1 MRKKRRLLIRCGL
14 LMFCML
20 MLIPCSAA
28 SAKPNVMDDLTPESD
43 LPDTSAPVVKYDE
56 YPIENYDLD
65 IYAEDEDEGGIL
77 DAIKSLNPWNIKD
90 EVIES
95 ILAFQQTILSGLWYG
110 YTVVVNSGLYFI
122 EQAFTFDLIGS
133 MIGYIADLIAEIGG
147 PYGIGQFMGFML
159 ILTSAWLV
167 YTTAKKQF
175 RHAIGGLLIAALLSG
190 FFTLYVQNSESVLG
204 FMNDKRLAV
213 SNAVLSS
220 STYSLDSQD
229 SDGQVKGKDTPR
241 YTDAASSRYGLSRI
255 RNLLHDLLIVKPYML
270 MEFGSTNLAVVGGAK
285 SKNDFTQ
292 KDIDAGKEKLR
303 TLLKA
308 KPGSDERKKFI
319 KENLDETM
327 FSAEYTNQRTVLSFL
342 IWVPAVLILAFAGLV
357 SFLVQIYSAGFLIQ
371 ASIGVFI
378 IMAAIM
384 PTFRS
389 FASQWALKLLNFLAM
404 SVAFTFSLILMFS
417 LVNIVYKVAEDKNW
431 NYLSIV
437 TGVAIVVITMIV
449 LSSKLWGYQI
459 VKQNLEKAREF
470 TQKMVQNSKEQQM
483 AKDRIQEAGGG
494 SGWYSPGRTASSG
507 SPNRLQKNINRLN
520 KSDKAPIK
528 GSEDTG
534 NNIAAADL
542 NKKAD
547 NKAADKLLKNVNS
560 KKNKKDNRIKK
571 QPGHKDLEQLS
582 AGKLSNDQNGNGQ
595 NGDEKQPGN
604 KNQHLINHMQKK
616 QADGE
621 RIKQQPGQKENE
633 NVAVQKR
640 PQGEEALQRIRR
652 QEAQEKRRIH
662 KQPQTPE
669 NLKPENERG
678 QTGEYQT
685 VAREKAKMKAMEQRT
700 RENNSADNIVQLPR
714 RDETAASSET
724 NQQNSH
730 SRELDQMRKRMNENK
745 GE

>member
-14 LMFCML
+14 LMFCIL

-28 SAKPNVMDDLTPESD
+28 SAKPNVMDDLSPESD
-43 LPDTSAPVVKYDE
+43 LPDTSAPVVKYNE

-77 DAIKSLNPWNIKD
+77 DAIKSLNPFNIKD

-229 SDGQVKGKDTPR
+229 SGGRVKGADTPR

-270 MEFGSTNLAVVGGAK
+270 MEFGSTNLAIVGGAK
-285 SKNDFTQ
+285 SKSDFTQ
-292 KDIDAGKEKLR
+292 KDIEAGKEKLR
-303 TLLKA
+303 TLLKT
-308 KPGSDERKKFI
+308 KPESDERKKFI
-319 KENLDETM
+319 KENLDDTM

-357 SFLVQIYSAGFLIQ
+357 SFLVQIYSAAFLIQ

-389 FASQWALKLLNFLAM
+389 FASQWVLKLLNFLAM

-483 AKDRIQEAGGG
+483 VKDRIQESGGG
-494 SGWYSPGRTASSG
+494 GGLYSSGRTTSSG
-507 SPNRLQKNINRLN
+507 SPNRLQKNIDRLN

-528 GSEDTG
+528 ASEGTDS
-534 NNIAAADL
+534 NKAAANL

-560 KKNKKDNRIKK
+560 KKDKQDNRIKK
-571 QPGHKDLEQLS
+571 QPSHKDLEQLS
-582 AGKLSNDQNGNGQ
+582 AGKLSDQNGKGQ
-595 NGDEKQPGN
+595 NRDEKQSGN
-604 KNQHLINHMQKK
+604 KNQHLINQMQKR

-621 RIKQQPGQKENE
+621 RIKQQPGQGENE
-633 NVAVQKR
+633 NTAVQKR

-669 NLKPENERG
+669 NLKPESERR

-700 RENNSADNIVQLPR
+700 RENNSADNIVQLPK
-714 RDETAASSET
+714 RDETANSNET
-724 NQQNSH
+724 NQQNPH
-730 SRELDQMRKRMNENK
+730 SRELDQIRKRMNENK